1 MANSSFSSFVG
12 GGGIT
17 WNATAVDVNPM
28 VVDNGYITT
37 SGSLVTLT
45 LPTTAAV
52 GKIIEVAGQGAGLW
66 QIAQNASQLINFGDL
81 TSTTGTGGSI
91 ASTNANDSVAL
102 VCTVV
107 DTTWTVRNAQGVI
120 SVV

>member
-52 GKIIEVAGQGAGLW
+52 GKVIEVAGQGAGLW